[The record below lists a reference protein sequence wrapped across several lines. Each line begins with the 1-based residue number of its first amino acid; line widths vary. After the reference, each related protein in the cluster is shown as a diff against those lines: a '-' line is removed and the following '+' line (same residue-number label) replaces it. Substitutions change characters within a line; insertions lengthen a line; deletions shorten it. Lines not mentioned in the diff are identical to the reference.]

1 MIIDKDLAVVFNFES
16 ANAPAEVKAAAIAH
30 RENFFALKK
39 ATQQSDLWKQ
49 KRKDSQ
55 LAFDASLE
63 NLQTVLQGW
72 NPTVNLEEAPTP
84 EEAGE

>member
-1 MIIDKDLAVVFNFES
+1 MIIDKDLAVVFNFEA
-16 ANAPAEVKAAAIAH
+16 ANAPAEVKAAAISH

-39 ATQQSDLWKQ
+39 ATQQADLWKQ

-63 NLQTVLQGW
+63 NLNAVLANW
-72 NPTVNLEEAPTP
+72 NPEVTLEEAKP
-84 EEAGE
+84 EEAGD